1 MATTRRHSPRWT
13 HPGLRLALLALLILP
28 LLATQAGAAA
38 VTLAWDANAETT
50 VAGYKVGYGTAS
62 GSYASTVDVGNWT
75 SVNISGLE
83 TGRTYYFACKAYDS
97 AGKESAYSGEIS
109 YTPPAAACTYSIS
122 PASQSFGSGGG
133 TGSVTVSAASAC
145 AWSASSGASWITIT
159 AGAGG
164 AGPGTVGYSV
174 AANTSTASR
183 SAAVSVAGNTFTVSQ
198 QGATASTVTITASA
212 GTGGSISPS
221 GTVAVAPG
229 SSKKFTISPRWLY
242 KIYDVKVNG
251 VSVGAVKSY
260 TFSSVRSNQTISAT
274 FKRKY

>member
-1 MATTRRHSPRWT
+1 MATTRRHSPRRT
-13 HPGLRLALLALLILP
+13 HPGLRLALFALLTLP
-28 LLATQAGAAA
+28 LIATQAGAAA
-38 VTLAWDANAETT
+38 VTLAWDANAEAT
-50 VAGYKVGYGTAS
+50 VAGYRVGYGTAS

-83 TGRTYYFACKAYDS
+83 AGRRYYFACKAYDS
-97 AGKESAYSGEIS
+97 TGRESAYSGEIA

-122 PASQSFGSGGG
+122 PASQSFSFAGG

-145 AWSASSGASWITIT
+145 AWSASSGAPWITIT
-159 AGAGG
+159 VGAGG
-164 AGPGTVGYSV
+164 TGPGTVGYSV
-174 AANTSTASR
+174 AANTATASR
-183 SAAVSVAGNTFTVSQ
+183 SAAVSIAGNTFTVSQ
-198 QGATASTVTITASA
+198 QAATASTVTITASA

-221 GTVAVAPG
+221 GAVTVAPG
-229 SSKKFTISPRWLY
+229 SSMKFTISPRWFY

-260 TFSSVRSNQTISAT
+260 TFSNVKGNQTITAT